1 MATEVATLLFEADT
15 RPLRSANDEI
25 AKTERAG
32 VKAENA
38 ARKMG
43 TELKKAANDSIN
55 PIQKVSNG
63 VSALASA
70 LIALG
75 AALAVRQFIA
85 YTDQWTDL
93 NSRLINAT
101 GSAEAANQ
109 ALQAIS
115 QTAST
120 TYSSLQQTAE
130 AFLLNSMALNELGY
144 TTRQQVELA
153 DALNN
158 ALVISGTK
166 GERAASVM
174 NALSKAMAL
183 GKLSGENFNTVVQSG
198 GRVVQALADGLG
210 VTTSQLRALS
220 TEGLITTEA
229 IITAMTTQL
238 KILRTEAEEMPAT
251 IGDAM
256 VQFGNFALEAVGKLD
271 EAAGLS
277 ASISAFIIDGMAGLR
292 AQYMPNEQQQFNLLL
307 AQRVELEEELSQ
319 ISGRRIPQRQR
330 EMQNRIDDINA
341 EMHALSNANVERQKA
356 DSLAAAQGIV
366 LRQEL
371 EAKRIADHQAEL
383 NRIKAEQEAKAEAG
397 RVASINVSAQ
407 RIAEGLMVEED
418 KIKLSYET
426 QRQIILES
434 TRMTADKKLE
444 LMKQLTQRENNELDA
459 IFEER
464 NNKEQKA
471 ALDRF
476 EEIVKYNRKIS
487 DLEKETN
494 NKRTEASAQQTQQL
508 LEFDNVLLRNKS
520 QTTQAAYKLSINLMN
535 EEKREAAKKIIT
547 DSYAAAMSAWKSL
560 AGIPI
565 IGPAL
570 GAAAAGGIIAAG
582 VSYSAKS
589 LAGRALGGQVLGGQS
604 YVVGERGPEVL
615 TMGSTGGKII
625 PNSAINK
632 TAAQQSGG
640 DRTANVS
647 FNITANDASG
657 FDKMLNSSRGKI
669 IDIINMA
676 LNDNGR
682 EAIV

>member
-1 MATEVATLLFEADT
+1 
-15 RPLRSANDEI
+15 
-25 AKTERAG
+25 
-32 VKAENA
+32 
-38 ARKMG
+38 
-43 TELKKAANDSIN
+43 
-55 PIQKVSNG
+55 
-63 VSALASA
+63 
-70 LIALG
+70 
-75 AALAVRQFIA
+75 
-85 YTDQWTDL
+85 
-93 NSRLINAT
+93 
-101 GSAEAANQ
+101 
-109 ALQAIS
+109 
-115 QTAST
+115 
-120 TYSSLQQTAE
+120 
-130 AFLLNSMALNELGY
+130 
-144 TTRQQVELA
+144 
-153 DALNN
+153 
-158 ALVISGTK
+158 
-166 GERAASVM
+166 
-174 NALSKAMAL
+174 
-183 GKLSGENFNTVVQSG
+183 
-198 GRVVQALADGLG
+198 
-210 VTTSQLRALS
+210 
-220 TEGLITTEA
+220 
-229 IITAMTTQL
+229 
-238 KILRTEAEEMPAT
+238 
-251 IGDAM
+251 
-256 VQFGNFALEAVGKLD
+256 
-271 EAAGLS
+271 
-277 ASISAFIIDGMAGLR
+277 
-292 AQYMPNEQQQFNLLL
+292 
-307 AQRVELEEELSQ
+307 
-319 ISGRRIPQRQR
+319 
-330 EMQNRIDDINA
+330 
-341 EMHALSNANVERQKA
+341 
-356 DSLAAAQGIV
+356 
-366 LRQEL
+366 
-371 EAKRIADHQAEL
+371 
-383 NRIKAEQEAKAEAG
+383 
-397 RVASINVSAQ
+397 
-407 RIAEGLMVEED
+407 MVEED

-476 EEIVKYNRKIS
+476 EEIVKYNRIIS